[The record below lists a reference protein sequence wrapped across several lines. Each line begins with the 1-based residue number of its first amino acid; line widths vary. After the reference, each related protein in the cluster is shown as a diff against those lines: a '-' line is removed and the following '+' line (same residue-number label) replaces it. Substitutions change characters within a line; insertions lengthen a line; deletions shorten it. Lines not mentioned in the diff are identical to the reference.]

1 MTAIGVANLVV
12 VQMKRHG
19 VLKKFLVII
28 NLPAV
33 NCHLLTVNQ
42 HGRLKKLSRFYVRS
56 TYTGHPPLIY
66 SCKPRQRIKSIFE
79 NMTRNSRSGYWAFQ
93 LAGWGAFALVLTF
106 FAYLFEKLSDS
117 QDVSF
122 FFGRLGVFVVLGL
135 VFTHLMR
142 ALIIRLNILQKSFDK
157 QILQF
162 LLITFLFSV
171 SVSYFNT
178 KLLLYYKWLNESET
192 KILQKTPLLLV
203 MSGTFYCFVYFFIW
217 NLIYF
222 TYHYVSKSRKQQL
235 DTLQLEAL
243 VKELELKTIKAH
255 INPHFIF
262 NALNSIR
269 ALIDEEPSRARRA
282 VTELSNILR
291 SSLKAEKGETVT
303 FEEELKIVRDYLAL
317 ESMRFEDRL
326 QVEYDIDDDTL
337 EQQVPP
343 MMLQTLVENAIKHG
357 ISKQVRG
364 GTVRIVSGVQGGY
377 HRLSVQNSGTLPGDV
392 RKNGFGLSSTQ
403 DRLHLLYGE
412 KARFEIKQATTDL
425 VEAAVLIPVSQPQP
439 IYN

>member
-1 MTAIGVANLVV
+1 MNRAS
-12 VQMKRHG
+12 
-19 VLKKFLVII
+19 F
-28 NLPAV
+28 
-33 NCHLLTVNQ
+33 
-42 HGRLKKLSRFYVRS
+42 SRYW
-56 TYTGHPPLIY
+56 
-66 SCKPRQRIKSIFE
+66 IF
-79 NMTRNSRSGYWAFQ
+79 Q
-93 LAGWGAFALVLTF
+93 IAGWGAFALVNTF
-106 FAYLFEKLSDS
+106 FAYSFEKLADK
-117 QDVSF
+117 QDVF
-122 FFGRLGVFVVLGL
+122 LFFGRLGIFVALGL
-135 VFTHLMR
+135 VITHLMR
-142 ALIIRLNILQKSFDK
+142 FVIIRLNTLQQPFDK

-171 SVSYFNT
+171 IVSYFNT
-178 KLLLYYKWLNESET
+178 RLLGHYGWLSGNELQ
-192 KILQKTPLLLV
+192 ILKKNLLLLV
-203 MSGTFYCFVYFFIW
+203 MSGAFYFFVYFFIW

-317 ESMRFEDRL
+317 ESMRFEERL
-326 QVEYDIDDDTL
+326 QVEYEIDEDTL
-337 EQQVPP
+337 AMQVPP

-364 GTVRIVSGVQGGY
+364 GVVRIISDIENGHHVL
-377 HRLSVQNSGTLPGDV
+377 RVQNTGVLRGDV
-392 RKNGFGLSSTQ
+392 RPDGFGLSSTQ
-403 DRLHLLYGE
+403 DRLALLYGA
-412 KARFEIKQATTDL
+412 KATFEIKQLNDTL
-425 VEAAVLIPVSQPQP
+425 VEATIAIPDAANQP
-439 IYN
+439 IYS